1 MITPESDHAQLIERA
16 LTEIGDN
23 YSALSPDTKGLLRP
37 HCSIHFYDKQQIIVR
52 EGAYSDTLYYVIEG
66 SARAYYLKDGK
77 DITDWF
83 SFDRDFITAINSY
96 FMGMPSPHFVESIEP
111 TVMMEIPREEVDKV
125 REASHEME
133 RLGAIAVTKIMLH
146 LQQRVVA
153 LQFETAQQKYENLLM
168 MRPDIEQRVPLGH
181 IASHLGITLE
191 TLSRIRSQKS
201 RI

>member
-1 MITPESDHAQLIERA
+1 MITPDSDHAQLIERA
-16 LTEIGDN
+16 LTEIGDS
-23 YSALSPDTKGLLRP
+23 YVSLSAETKDLLRP
-37 HCSIHFYDKQQIIVR
+37 HCSIHFYDKQQVIVR

-83 SFDRDFITAINSY
+83 SFEKDFITAINSY

-111 TVMMEIPREEVDKV
+111 TVMMEIPREEVDRV
-125 REASHEME
+125 RAASHEME